1 MTTANLGKI
10 YYQNNKDIPMNTE
23 SNFWEEWLKHK
34 DYLYQC
40 CVKWMGNLDDAEDA
54 LSQAM
59 IKARDKVLAFTGT
72 IKNFKSWLTK
82 LTYNLC
88 VDIYRKRHRGG
99 VIVESWEAIAPNYED
114 KLISQEDEDLT
125 A

>member
-1 MTTANLGKI
+1 MALDYQSKNIHTNLELK
-10 YYQNNKDIPMNTE
+10 
-23 SNFWEEWLKHK
+23 FWEEWLRHK

-40 CVKWMGNLDDAEDA
+40 CVKWMGNHYDAEDA

-59 IKARDKVLAFTGT
+59 IKARDKVLAFVGT
-72 IKNFKSWLTK
+72 INNFKAWLTK

-88 VDIYRKRHRGG
+88 LDIHRKRHRGG

-114 KLISQEDEDLT
+114 QWISKDEEDL
-125 A
+125 AA